1 MKALAPPKG
10 HVRVMCANFTVD
22 ASAGPLTRSTPWRLA
37 QMSTGSPSVL
47 SSTGSPGQS
56 TVQLSEPYSRLS
68 ALAAKNGR
76 RRLLAL
82 EAEMD
87 GKDDRAD
94 ELEAQLR
101 LNETAQSEAIAA
113 KEKEWHESDAAL
125 RAEVLRL
132 QRELEQQGQ
141 AVEETED
148 DASEWRIKYE
158 ESEIQKIEFEKELI
172 TAREAHAQELAAVR
186 EQFGAQ
192 LAELRRALELRTQV
206 TAVAEKEAAE
216 ATARAAAADAKA
228 KAAEAAAATAAAA
241 APTPPAAPV
250 GGAPAPPPLAPPPL
264 APPPLTPGGSP
275 APPPPPPLAGAPP
288 PPPPL
293 RARRAA
299 PARRRRRRRR
309 ARLSE
314 RDGGGEHVG

>member
-1 MKALAPPKG
+1 
-10 HVRVMCANFTVD
+10 
-22 ASAGPLTRSTPWRLA
+22 
-37 QMSTGSPSVL
+37 MSTGSPSVL

-56 TVQLSEPYSRLS
+56 SVQLSEPYSRLS
-68 ALAAKNGR
+68 ALAAKNELGDV
-76 RRLLAL
+76 LLAL

-186 EQFGAQ
+186 EELGA
-192 LAELRRALELRTQV
+192 
-206 TAVAEKEAAE
+206 
-216 ATARAAAADAKA
+216 
-228 KAAEAAAATAAAA
+228 
-241 APTPPAAPV
+241 V
-250 GGAPAPPPLAPPPL
+250 G
-264 APPPLTPGGSP
+264 S
-275 APPPPPPLAGAPP
+275 PPPPIVHATLFT
-288 PPPPL
+288 
-293 RARRAA
+293 ARRLLPRTNFQA
-299 PARRRRRRRR
+299 PKRMDPSSASVCIGR
-309 ARLSE
+309 
-314 RDGGGEHVG
+314 GEALNNS

>member
-1 MKALAPPKG
+1 
-10 HVRVMCANFTVD
+10 
-22 ASAGPLTRSTPWRLA
+22 
-37 QMSTGSPSVL
+37 MSTGSPSVL

-56 TVQLSEPYSRLS
+56 SVQLSEPYSRLS
-68 ALAAKNGR
+68 ALAAKNELGDV
-76 RRLLAL
+76 LLAL

-186 EQFGAQ
+186 EQLGAQ
-192 LAELRRALELRTQV
+192 LAELRRALELR
-206 TAVAEKEAAE
+206 K
-216 ATARAAAADAKA
+216 
-228 KAAEAAAATAAAA
+228 
-241 APTPPAAPV
+241 
-250 GGAPAPPPLAPPPL
+250 
-264 APPPLTPGGSP
+264 
-275 APPPPPPLAGAPP
+275 
-288 PPPPL
+288 
-293 RARRAA
+293 
-299 PARRRRRRRR
+299 
-309 ARLSE
+309 
-314 RDGGGEHVG
+314 

>member
-1 MKALAPPKG
+1 
-10 HVRVMCANFTVD
+10 
-22 ASAGPLTRSTPWRLA
+22 
-37 QMSTGSPSVL
+37 MSTGSPSVL

-68 ALAAKNGR
+68 ALAAKNELGDV
-76 RRLLAL
+76 LLAL

-186 EQFGAQ
+186 EQLGAQ
-192 LAELRRALELRTQV
+192 LAELRRALELRKQETGAYGLSLNDFNAVLDVPPSSSLEQNDLVVEVAGKKLGLGEKLQDCLPAGDTMTLVVLRPLLSVPELQKALGV
-206 TAVAEKEAAE
+206 TPDSKTYKLSVKPSSRLLYE
-216 ATARAAAADAKA
+216 DANVLYAQSLKRKTPREETHLSPRKA
-228 KAAEAAAATAAAA
+228 
-241 APTPPAAPV
+241 
-250 GGAPAPPPLAPPPL
+250 APAPQPLPVL
-264 APPPLTPGGSP
+264 G
-275 APPPPPPLAGAPP
+275 
-288 PPPPL
+288 
-293 RARRAA
+293 
-299 PARRRRRRRR
+299 
-309 ARLSE
+309 
-314 RDGGGEHVG
+314 

>member
-1 MKALAPPKG
+1 
-10 HVRVMCANFTVD
+10 
-22 ASAGPLTRSTPWRLA
+22 
-37 QMSTGSPSVL
+37 MSTGSPSVL

-68 ALAAKNGR
+68 ALAAKNELGDV
-76 RRLLAL
+76 LLAL

-192 LAELRRALELRTQV
+192 LAELRRALELRKQE

-216 ATARAAAADAKA
+216 ATARAAEADAKA
-228 KAAEAAAATAAAA
+228 AAEAAAATAAAA
-241 APTPPAAPV
+241 APTPLSPPPAARRS
-250 GGAPAPPPLAPPPL
+250 PPPLAPPR
-264 APPPLTPGGSP
+264 S
-275 APPPPPPLAGAPP
+275 
-288 PPPPL
+288 
-293 RARRAA
+293 
-299 PARRRRRRRR
+299 RRRR
-309 ARLSE
+309 
-314 RDGGGEHVG
+314 